1 MAASALW
8 PLNFGLQN
16 VTYTAVYFVGH
27 GGGYILAIGGWSWMV
42 ADIFWQVVGGGGW
55 WWVVVETFWL
65 VVGGGGWWHSLV

>member
-42 ADIFWQVVGGGGW
+42 ADIFWQVVGGGG
-55 WWVVVETFWL
+55 
-65 VVGGGGWWHSLV
+65 